1 MSLSLNIIII
11 IAILLGFSLKYLI
24 FHKEKK
30 CNDSKYFITSKM
42 MLEFLVEI
50 IVIFLGLFISMSLT
64 QWENDKKEK
73 ELAVTT
79 LEQACEFAQEQYDD
93 IHEYLLNYDPKTHS
107 NSSMLELNTVLDME
121 YYRNIVS
128 DEIII
133 KHLNTHT
140 YGVFNKY
147 VKYIEVLDSQIEDID
162 FAADEMK
169 HLMLVVRERY
179 FARLITIIDVCA
191 LEASGELTEQEY
203 NKIIEKLDFLVEEYD
218 ERFSEFEKGSDCLV
232 ENFLLKDNEQQNK

>member
-1 MSLSLNIIII
+1 MSLSLNVIII
-11 IAILLGFSLKYLI
+11 IAILLGVSLKYLI
-24 FHKEKK
+24 FYKEKK
-30 CNDSKYFITSKM
+30 CNASKYFITSKM

-50 IVIFLGLFISMSLT
+50 IVIFLGLFISMALT

-93 IHEYLLNYDPKTHS
+93 IHEYLLNYDYELHS
-107 NSSMLELNTVLDME
+107 NSAMLELNTALDME
-121 YYRNIVS
+121 YYKNIVS
-128 DEIII
+128 DDIII

-147 VKYIEVLDSQIEDID
+147 VKYIEVLDSQIEDLD
-162 FAADEMK
+162 FEDDGIK
-169 HLMLVVRERY
+169 HFMLTIRERY

-203 NKIIEKLDFLVEEYD
+203 NKIIEELDFLVVEQHEN
-218 ERFSEFEKGSDCLV
+218 FSEFEKGSDCLV
-232 ENFLLKDNEQQNK
+232 ENFLLNDNE